1 MISRKYNA
9 LAVVMLSAVLAASC
23 VAAPDNKEPEAESS
37 TDAASEVTTTQSET
51 SDINA
56 PHAQVMTS
64 ETVPEEDT
72 TAPMWLEAPDS
83 LNIEAD
89 SEFVVG
95 DYLSYIDDLD
105 STVDMTVDGE
115 VDTAVTGS
123 YPITVTL
130 TDDAGNTTSK
140 DINVTVYVPVEPTGD
155 TEPGP
160 EPEPDY
166 YEFDEFMADYAG
178 EGAVYGIDSRMRL
191 RYPQGYGLL

>member
-9 LAVVMLSAVLAASC
+9 LATVMLSAVLAASC
-23 VAAPDNKEPEAESS
+23 VAAPDNKETEAESS
-37 TDAASEVTTTQSET
+37 TEAASEVTTTQSET
-51 SDINA
+51 SDINT

-140 DINVTVYVPVEPTGD
+140 YINVTV
-155 TEPGP
+155 
-160 EPEPDY
+160 
-166 YEFDEFMADYAG
+166 
-178 EGAVYGIDSRMRL
+178 
-191 RYPQGYGLL
+191 